1 MVEFGL
7 ALMFGSVVF
16 CTTFVPAAAYFLN
29 YGIKNPRPAPKTK
42 ELLQFKN
49 LMPVYIRDMGF
60 VTLSLAMF
68 YYFME
73 FGTLNLQ
80 EVISLL
86 LLFMVYVVLLYVM
99 HQQRVR
105 REQKEKKLREEDEK
119 HQKEKGNQ
127 DNESG

>member
-16 CTTFVPAAAYFLN
+16 CTTFVPAVAYFLN
-29 YGIKNPRPAPKTK
+29 YGFRNPRPPASKQ

-49 LMPVYIRDMGF
+49 LMPVYLRDMGF
-60 VTLSLAMF
+60 VSFSLAMF

-73 FGTLNLQ
+73 VGSINLQ
-80 EVISLL
+80 QVISLL
-86 LLFMVYVVLLYVM
+86 LLFVVYTVMLYMM

-105 REQKEKKLREEDEK
+105 REQKENKLKAEEE
-119 HQKEKGNQ
+119 QKN
-127 DNESG
+127 